1 MAIIDQTMGQK
12 QMLKL
17 NMKQIVANPR
27 PHDPFQGS
35 HPSG

>member
-1 MAIIDQTMGQK
+1 MEIIDQTMVQK

-17 NMKQIVANPR
+17 NMKQIVANPQ
-27 PHDPFQGS
+27 PHDHLQGS